1 MKQRTLSFRVGDDLF
16 AYFDKQENKTAFLRN
31 LVDVHKEH
39 LNIVRH
45 GAEDVKKKF
54 TGEEFLLLCDIFN
67 GHLFTDRTKNVY
79 LQIEIGD
86 ADRIY
91 FESHGVTRDELNTKV
106 RALGVADTYFL
117 TFAIEKFWDN
127 SMIGQDNYEDDDENE
142 ITVRCGKVSDSFSKL
157 EKLCSLEADKLLKDG
172 KINRDTKIIFW
183 TSDAPELIGTGGF
196 SDDGK
201 FNLDTSES
209 TL

>member
-1 MKQRTLSFRVGDDLF
+1 MKTNQRTLSFRVVDDLF

-45 GAEDVKKKF
+45 GAEEVKKKF
-54 TGEEFLLLCDIFN
+54 TKEEFLLLCDIFN
-67 GHLFTDRTKNVY
+67 GYLFTDRTKNVY

-91 FESHGVTRDELNTKV
+91 FESHGVTRDELNAKV
-106 RALGVADTYFL
+106 SALGVADTYFL
-117 TFAIEKFWDN
+117 TFAIEKFWEN
-127 SMIGQDNYEDDDENE
+127 SMFSSDG
-142 ITVRCGKVSDSFSKL
+142 ITVKCGSVFDRHDKL
-157 EKLCSLEADKLLKDG
+157 EKLCALEANKLLKDG

-183 TSDAPELIGTGGF
+183 TSDAPELIGTGVF
-196 SDDGK
+196 LDDGK
-201 FNLDTSES
+201 FKLDTSES

>member
-1 MKQRTLSFRVGDDLF
+1 MKRKTEQRTLSFKVSDDLF
-16 AYFDKQENKTAFLRN
+16 AYFDKQDNKTAFLRN
-31 LVDVHKEH
+31 LVELHKELQH
-39 LNIVRH
+39 LIRC
-45 GAEDVKKKF
+45 GAEEVKKKF
-54 TGEEFLLLCDIFN
+54 TGEEFLLLCEIFN
-67 GHLFTDRTKNVY
+67 DYVFTDRTKNVF

-86 ADRIY
+86 ADRLY

-117 TFAIEKFWDN
+117 TFAIEKFWEKD
-127 SMIGQDNYEDDDENE
+127 GFEDDDENE
-142 ITVRCGKVSDSFSKL
+142 ITVKCGKVSDSFKKL
-157 EKLCSLEADKLLKDG
+157 EKLCTLEADKLLKDG
-172 KINRDTKIIFW
+172 KINRDTKIAFW
-183 TSDAPELIGTGGF
+183 TSDAPELIGTGVF